1 MYLSPREKQLLA
13 EFLSSPSPV
22 SIQKMMNLLKV
33 SMMFLSLQPSLKQE

>member
-22 SIQKMMNLLKV
+22 SIQNDE
-33 SMMFLSLQPSLKQE
+33 FIEGQ